1 MNHSFYTLAYEAMR
15 DECRRICAFTDA
27 LDKNPVEKKQK
38 IAEYKCAKY
47 RYAAVSL
54 IESTIYNN
62 HRCRTQ
68 HNLANFHHLLL
79 PFDEMFKEQP
89 DKVAEY
95 DTLPAEEQ
103 PDYSLYHAIRVFTV
117 REINKLEGKL
127 PLANDWEAVE
137 LQERLGG
144 LRFSLACLDEAWEKR
159 GDADV

>member
-79 PFDEMFKEQP
+79 PFDEIFRELP

-127 PLANDWEAVE
+127 PLASDWETVE
-137 LQERLGG
+137 LNERLGG
-144 LRFSLACLDEAWEKR
+144 LRFSLACLDKAWEKR
-159 GDADV
+159 GEVSA

>member
-27 LDKNPVEKKQK
+27 LDKNPIEKKQK

-117 REINKLEGKL
+117 QEINKLEGKL
-127 PLANDWEAVE
+127 PLASDWETVE
-137 LQERLGG
+137 LNERLGG
-144 LRFSLACLDEAWEKR
+144 LRFSLACLDKAWEKR
-159 GDADV
+159 GEVSA

>member
-27 LDKNPVEKKQK
+27 LNKNPVEKKQK

-62 HRCRTQ
+62 DRCRKRF
-68 HNLANFHHLLL
+68 NLANFHHLLQ
-79 PFDEMFKEQP
+79 PFDEIFRELP
-89 DKVAEY
+89 EKVAEY

-103 PDYSLYHAIRVFTV
+103 PDFSLYHAIRVFTV

-127 PLANDWEAVE
+127 PLANDWENIE

-144 LRFSLACLDEAWEKR
+144 LRFALACMDEAWEKR
-159 GDADV
+159 GEADV

>member
-1 MNHSFYTLAYEAMR
+1 MNRSFYTLAYTALQSESKR
-15 DECRRICAFTDA
+15 LEDFTDA
-27 LDKNPVEKKQK
+27 LDKNPTEKKQRM
-38 IAEYKCAKY
+38 AEYKCAKY
-47 RYAAVSL
+47 RYATVSL

-68 HNLANFHHLLL
+68 HNLATFHHLLM

-103 PDYSLYHAIRVFTV
+103 PDYSLYHAIIAFTV
-117 REINKLEGKL
+117 REIGKLESKL
-127 PLANDWEAVE
+127 PLANDWEKIE
-137 LQERLGG
+137 LGERLDG

-159 GDADV
+159 GEVDA